1 MITVDEL
8 AVLVDSALDIC
19 IENETTGQLS
29 LVINGLQLRVG
40 AGPELRDVEGN
51 GLTTNAARDNYAD
64 KVRNQVVVLGG
75 NPRGIEVRVPTTLIG
90 FEPTG
95 ETGATGP

>member
-1 MITVDEL
+1 MAITVDEL

-19 IENETTGQLS
+19 IENEDSGQLS
-29 LVINGLQLRVG
+29 LVINGLQLRIG

-51 GLTTNAARDNYAD
+51 GTYANAAREDYAN

-75 NPRGIEVRVPTTLIG
+75 NPRGLEVRVPATIIAY
-90 FEPTG
+90 E
-95 ETGATGP
+95 GATGP